1 MSTRAARRSGRTCR
15 SEPTACGARI
25 REERK
30 KRRLSQ
36 TDLAARMQVCGV
48 MLERDSISRIELGT
62 RFIADYELMVIAD
75 ILSISVGDLIPDT
88 FLRRS
93 PE

>member
-1 MSTRAARRSGRTCR
+1 MKIYDYSGRKNI
-15 SEPTACGARI
+15 CGARI

-48 MLERDSISRIELGT
+48 MLERDSISRIEFGT